1 MRGVKCKAVKFSRE
15 AVTFYLFLLTSH
27 FSFLTSHFSLWVGC
41 FPLSLS
47 YARVRVIS
55 SFFAD
60 FSLKEHYFQNFY
72 VSLPLEHWLMV
83 LMEQET
89 VKFYFFSLASA
100 EVRQCDFRG

>member
-1 MRGVKCKAVKFSRE
+1 MGRMFSAFTILR
-15 AVTFYLFLLTSH
+15 
-27 FSFLTSHFSLWVGC
+27 
-41 FPLSLS
+41 
-47 YARVRVIS
+47 ARTRNKL
-55 SFFAD
+55 FFAD